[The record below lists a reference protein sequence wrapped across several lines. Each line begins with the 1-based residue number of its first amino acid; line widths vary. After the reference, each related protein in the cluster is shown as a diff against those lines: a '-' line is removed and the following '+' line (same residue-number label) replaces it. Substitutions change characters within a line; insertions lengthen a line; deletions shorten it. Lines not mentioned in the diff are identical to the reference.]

1 MLTVQLKIGL
11 RDGVGIK
18 SAVGTARSETFGT
31 ARVNNAA
38 VDHDLR
44 HVDILRLQLARHALD

>member
-1 MLTVQLKIGL
+1 MLAVQLKIGL

-38 VDHDLR
+38 VDYDLR
-44 HVDILRLQLARHALD
+44 HMDILRL